1 MGEGA
6 QTGSHR
12 VSNNRIAKNSWE
24 RKFYT
29 SSVPSHI
36 KVSFLELE
44 ETARQ
49 LLNNLFKNE
58 SVMILFESVK
68 DVHSVV
74 ELGVTLNEINIGG
87 LHYREGAHELLP
99 YVFLTDEDKSY
110 LRELVKKSVA
120 LLAQVDTDVMP
131 GLRGQFHVNVGIE
144 CHRIANERTPIIG
157 DDDVGHLRDANVIG
171 VAVQ

>member
-1 MGEGA
+1 MPLCLVRIDDRLIHGQVVLGWVRA
-6 QTGSHR
+6 LKPDR
-12 VSNNRIAKNSWE
+12 IVVANDRIAANSWE

-29 SSVPSHI
+29 SSVPAQV

-58 SVMILFESVK
+58 SVMILVESVK
-68 DVHSVV
+68 DLYGMV
-74 ELGVTLNEINIGG
+74 EMGVTLQEVNIGG

-110 LRELVKKSVA
+110 LRELVKKNVT
-120 LLAQVDTDVMP
+120 LLAQDVP
-131 GLRGQFHVNVGIE
+131 GNSTHNINSLVV
-144 CHRIANERTPIIG
+144 
-157 DDDVGHLRDANVIG
+157 
-171 VAVQ
+171 

>member
-1 MGEGA
+1 MPLCLVRIDDRLIHGQVVLGWA
-6 QTGSHR
+6 R
-12 VSNNRIAKNSWE
+12 ALKPDRILVSNDRIAKNSWE

-58 SVMILFESVK
+58 SVLILLESVK
-68 DVHSVV
+68 DVHTIV
-74 ELGVTLNEINIGG
+74 EMGVSFKEINVGG
-87 LHYREGAHELLP
+87 LHYRQGAHEVLP

-110 LRELVKKSVA
+110 LRELVKRGVT
-120 LLAQVDTDVMP
+120 LLAQDVP
-131 GLRGQFHVNVGIE
+131 GNVSRNI
-144 CHRIANERTPIIG
+144 NSL
-157 DDDVGHLRDANVIG
+157 VV
-171 VAVQ
+171 